1 MKLPHWDRADWIDP
15 FNLLSERPNIERN
28 INEDDTILILS
39 REGQRNYFDK
49 CSRSNSC
56 VALDATHN
64 TSRYDLKLLSVHG
77 LSPSRKGVPIIYGFL
92 SRETT
97 ELVQLVLASITD
109 CTNTGGKNVSTII
122 SDDDNSSF
130 AAVSQ
135 EWPHVEHMF
144 LCHFHLIKRLKQH
157 LARSNI
163 SKTQKESVLHN
174 FYKLMYQS
182 LKSEEVDTIC
192 ETMLQVVGKGSNLGK
207 YIHKQFLCKERRNR
221 WTFNAREE
229 AQESTGVPWYLIPFS
244 NSVCESFHSFLK
256 KILLGGIQNREISIL
271 VEKLLSWAEETVRN
285 EILNPPTALSREQ
298 ALELVESRRKK
309 TQEEFARIVEADT
322 DTADNSD
329 NSDSGEVSL
338 LSPPTEEGDVQG
350 SC

>member
-1 MKLPHWDRADWIDP
+1 MKNSRRISPSEIIQRIFNELKVNPEYGELDRTTTHHSITQRITRRQISYVISKTFSKEKDIQSLLQNLGHHRRRKDVLFLKLPHWDRADWIDP
-15 FNLLSERPNIERN
+15 FNLLSERPNVERN
-28 INEDDTILILS
+28 IKEEDTILILS

-64 TSRYDLKLLSVHG
+64 TSRYDLKLLSVHA
-77 LSPSRKGVPIIYGFL
+77 LNPRRKGVPIIYGFL

-144 LCHFHLIKRLKQH
+144 LCHFHLIKRLKEH

-182 LKSEEVDTIC
+182 LESEEVDTISLSA
-192 ETMLQVVGKGSNLGK
+192 EKALIKRGRRGANEKGMTS
-207 YIHKQFLCKERRNR
+207 QR
-221 WTFNAREE
+221 
-229 AQESTGVPWYLIPFS
+229 
-244 NSVCESFHSFLK
+244 
-256 KILLGGIQNREISIL
+256 
-271 VEKLLSWAEETVRN
+271 
-285 EILNPPTALSREQ
+285 
-298 ALELVESRRKK
+298 
-309 TQEEFARIVEADT
+309 
-322 DTADNSD
+322 
-329 NSDSGEVSL
+329 
-338 LSPPTEEGDVQG
+338 
-350 SC
+350 